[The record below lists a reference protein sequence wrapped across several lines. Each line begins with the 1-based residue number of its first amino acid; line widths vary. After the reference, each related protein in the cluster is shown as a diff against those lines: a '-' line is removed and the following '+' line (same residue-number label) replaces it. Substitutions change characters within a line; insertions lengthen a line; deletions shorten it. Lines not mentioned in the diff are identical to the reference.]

1 MALLAYT
8 LDELRAL
15 NRHDVRPARP
25 VRKSIFRLRL
35 WQPAHQRSHS
45 RHRLLAAPGTRPFRT
60 RSAAVIDGLSL
71 GCINARS
78 VGNKAATLCRT
89 IVDEQLDVLVITET
103 WHECSEST
111 ELQRVT
117 PANYKCIDAAR
128 PLPPDANVD
137 TLTFHNHGGLAFIYR
152 QSLKLQK
159 RNVDA
164 TVTTFEFLCGFAS
177 TASCHFILLG
187 VYRPGSQALSTT
199 FFDDLSAVFDQLA
212 TYQCPVVVCGD
223 FNVHVDAHDD
233 VYAQRLTQLLQ
244 C

>member
-1 MALLAYT
+1 MLVFT
-8 LDELRAL
+8 SDDLRAL

-25 VRKSIFRLRL
+25 VRKSIFSLRL
-35 WQPAHQRSHS
+35 WQPARQRSHS
-45 RHRLLAAPGTRPFRT
+45 RRRLLAAPRTRLLYTRPAT
-60 RSAAVIDGLSL
+60 VSDGLLL

-111 ELQRVT
+111 ELRRVT

-137 TLTFHNHGGLAFIYR
+137 TLTLHNHGGLAFIYR

-164 TVTTFEFLCGFAS
+164 VVTTFEFLCAFAS

-199 FFDDLSAVFDQLA
+199 FFDDLSAVFD
-212 TYQCPVVVCGD
+212 
-223 FNVHVDAHDD
+223 
-233 VYAQRLTQLLQ
+233 
-244 C
+244 